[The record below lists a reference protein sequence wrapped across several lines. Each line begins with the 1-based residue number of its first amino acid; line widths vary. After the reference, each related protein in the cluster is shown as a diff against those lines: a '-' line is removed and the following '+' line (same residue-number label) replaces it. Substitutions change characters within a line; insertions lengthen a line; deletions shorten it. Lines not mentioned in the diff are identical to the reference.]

1 MRTSLLLVPMFVL
14 AACGG
19 GSGND
24 RPSTNDTL
32 PTADTG
38 ASVPLADNDR
48 PGYYEDTLPCADCPG
63 IVTQLWVRSD
73 STFILRQHYIGR
85 DKLPFG
91 TIGQWHVVNGLVT
104 VGMTG
109 DKPDFYRPTA
119 EGLMLVD
126 ELGEAAPTG
135 LDLTLDRLADEI
147 QDEVPRMRL
156 TGTFTY
162 LADTKSFQPC
172 GSRFSWPCAG
182 GEDLGSEEGE
192 VVGSMN
198 GVDLERQYLAAVKTG
213 GKPWTIEVE
222 CSLAM
227 GPAMEGDGADEY
239 LLIHRVIN
247 AQAQCPVE

>member
-1 MRTSLLLVPMFVL
+1 
-14 AACGG
+14 
-19 GSGND
+19 
-24 RPSTNDTL
+24 
-32 PTADTG
+32 
-38 ASVPLADNDR
+38 
-48 PGYYEDTLPCADCPG
+48 
-63 IVTQLWVRSD
+63 
-73 STFILRQHYIGR
+73 
-85 DKLPFG
+85 
-91 TIGQWHVVNGLVT
+91 
-104 VGMTG
+104 MTG